1 MMLAEPLLQS
11 GLYPEPATG
20 AAEVDYAVAFPAHTL
35 EGHELQAIR
44 AKEQLLM
51 HAGWASSVANSVNL
65 DGCITEVAVPLH
77 PAARVRCQNC
87 QKWVPASET
96 AVTAIPEYMH
106 PITGAAVTAA
116 TKLLSP
122 RTRKEFKCQFHSG
135 HYRTAGV
142 TVCSGIHV
150 GWSCCKAN
158 DRDAPGCA
166 LMLQHV
172 EDKAS
177 SSCLQQ
183 FSSLEESCMSA
194 ELQDRLER
202 LATEDSPEGLGEEA
216 DTNAECAGS
225 GSPAGFVDGVEASA
239 EHLHRVRTCD
249 TLAGLSLRYGVSM
262 QRIKEVNGIMG
273 SSIVQYST
281 LIIPADEKGKC
292 SKRKLKGAATGSGQ
306 HRLRDIGASDVAAV
320 QQRRLISLRR
330 EMSILGGGSEEEAR
344 AYLAMAEDDAA
355 AALEMFRQDVAWH
368 QSGAAAQVAKQS
380 CCYEYLDR
388 LLLIH

>member
-11 GLYPEPATG
+11 RLYPEPATG
-20 AAEVDYAVAFPAHTL
+20 AADYAVVFPAHTL
-35 EGHELQAIR
+35 ECHELQAIR

-51 HAGWASSVANSVNL
+51 HAGWASSVGNCDNL
-65 DGCITEVAVPLH
+65 DGCIIEVAAVPLH

-87 QKWVPASET
+87 QKWVPATET

-116 TKLLSP
+116 TRLLSP

-142 TVCSGIHV
+142 TVCSGMNV
-150 GWSCCKAN
+150 GWSCCKSN

-194 ELQDRLER
+194 ELQERLER
-202 LATEDSPEGLGEEA
+202 LATEGPEGLEEEA
-216 DTNAECAGS
+216 DTNAQCAGS
-225 GSPAGFVDGVEASA
+225 GSAAGVVDGVEASA
-239 EHLHRVRTCD
+239 EHLHRVHTCD
-249 TLAGLSLRYGVSM
+249 TLAGLSLRYGVSV

-306 HRLRDIGASDVAAV
+306 HRFARTEKVIMLAS
-320 QQRRLISLRR
+320 RR
-330 EMSILGGGSEEEAR
+330 
-344 AYLAMAEDDAA
+344 
-355 AALEMFRQDVAWH
+355 
-368 QSGAAAQVAKQS
+368 
-380 CCYEYLDR
+380 
-388 LLLIH
+388 